1 MYDPELTVAI
11 NNKLLNQL
19 PSLQNKFA
27 DYIFIRLMKIFSS
40 NEANYEFKIFI
51 STPSIPKSF
60 IREKEKKIVIS

>member
-19 PSLQNKFA
+19 PSLQNTFA
-27 DYIFIRLMKIFSS
+27 DYIFIRLIKICSS
-40 NEANYEFKIFI
+40 NVANYEFKIFI
-51 STPSIPKSF
+51 STPAIPKSF